1 MRLLL
6 CAVHRALFIQSR
18 HLEHAAEMGLTR
30 ATLQRGM
37 GLMELLLAV
46 VLGMALLA
54 GLGRLLAHSLPLQQ
68 SLVVQAERQEHMA
81 LLNHLWGELL
91 QGAGA
96 LGCLGTADTVVNF
109 LNTPWS
115 ALGLL
120 APLPGVEII
129 AQPTTAPLFASIRD
143 LAEDSQAL
151 VVRGYGAPRAMLSE
165 DLAGERG
172 RAILSADDSRINS
185 GDIVMISDC
194 RQASIFSATS
204 TRHSGGYVRFSWQA
218 GEGAL
223 ANSDHG
229 LTQDG
234 AVSSATL
241 ALSEPGFA
249 EGAGLYAPTSSLIYV
264 AESRLSSAERPIYA
278 LWQKTLGAN
287 ALELITG
294 IERLYFRYGAWHPD
308 HGGVIGYF
316 DAEHLPDDAQVLLL
330 SILVNV
336 SVFDDQAETTNESV
350 SFSMSFSVP
359 LSGN

>member
-1 MRLLL
+1 
-6 CAVHRALFIQSR
+6 
-18 HLEHAAEMGLTR
+18 MGLTR

-54 GLGRLLAHSLPLQQ
+54 GLGRLLAHIVPLQQ
-68 SLVVQAERQEHMA
+68 SLVVQAERQEHVA

-96 LGCLGTADTVVNF
+96 LCCLGSVDTVVNF
-109 LNTPWS
+109 LNTSWP

-120 APLPGVEII
+120 APLPGLEIV
-129 AQPTTAPLFASIRD
+129 AQPTTAPLFGSIRD

-151 VVRGYGAPRAMLSE
+151 VVRSYGASRVMLSE

-172 RAILSADDSRINS
+172 RAILSADDSRIDS
-185 GDIVMISDC
+185 GDVVMISD
-194 RQASIFSATS
+194 RREASIFSATS
-204 TRHSGGYVRFSWQA
+204 TLHSGGYVRFSWQA
-218 GEGAL
+218 GERVS

-234 AVSSATL
+234 AKSSATL

-264 AESRLSSAERPIYA
+264 AESLLSSAERPIYA
-278 LWQKTLGAN
+278 LWQKALGAN

-294 IERLYFRYGAWHPD
+294 VERLYFRHGAWHPD

-336 SVFDDQAETTNESV
+336 SVIDDQTETTNESV

-359 LSGN
+359 LSRN